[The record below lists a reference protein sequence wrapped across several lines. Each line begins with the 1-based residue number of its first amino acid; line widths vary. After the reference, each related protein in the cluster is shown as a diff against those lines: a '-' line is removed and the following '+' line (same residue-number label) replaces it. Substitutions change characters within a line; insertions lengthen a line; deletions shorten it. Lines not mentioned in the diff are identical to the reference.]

1 MAVLWLEPE
10 ISYKLITTKNQIN
23 KGRSSDQ
30 NFVLYI
36 LTERTLES
44 LCLEIIVFSDVELD
58 DRSSI
63 W

>member
-36 LTERTLES
+36 LTEGTLES
-44 LCLEIIVFSDVELD
+44 LYLEIIVFSDVELD